1 MSLHIL
7 ATPWWLSMLITLA
20 LIAVGAIYALGWGEL
35 RRAFPNVI
43 GVRRLAAFM
52 TGLFVLWFAVASPLA
67 ALDHRFLTAHMM
79 QHLVLMT
86 IAAPLLLVGAP
97 LITVLHGLPW
107 HTAHRLLALLR
118 NSQAQRLSGTVGHP
132 AFCWF
137 AGTATVIAWHVPA
150 LFEAS
155 MQSDSWHAVEQAS
168 FVAAGL
174 LFWWPIV
181 VPWPSIAR
189 WSQWSAPLY
198 LFLATLPC
206 DALSAF
212 LTFCNRVV
220 YPHYQ
225 SADAV
230 TRSALGDQEIAGTM
244 MWIWVTFVY
253 LAPAAAITIRALSP
267 QRRRAQVEFV

>member
-1 MSLHIL
+1 MSLDIL
-7 ATPWWLSMLITLA
+7 ATPSWVSMVITLA
-20 LIAVGAIYALGWGEL
+20 LIAVGAVYALGWGGL

-43 GVRRLAAFM
+43 DVRRLAAFM
-52 TGLFVLWFAVASPLA
+52 TGLFVVWVAVASPLA

-107 HTAHRLLALLR
+107 HTAPRLLALLR
-118 NSQAQRLSGTVGHP
+118 NSQSQRLSSTVGHP

-137 AGTATVIAWHVPA
+137 AGTAAVIAWHVPA
-150 LFEAS
+150 LFDAG
-155 MQSDSWHAVEQAS
+155 MQSENWHAVEQAS
-168 FVAAGL
+168 FLAAGL
-174 LFWWPIV
+174 LFWWPVI

-225 SADAV
+225 SAHAV

-244 MWIWVTFVY
+244 MWIWVTFAY

-267 QRRRAQVEFV
+267 QRRRAQMEVI